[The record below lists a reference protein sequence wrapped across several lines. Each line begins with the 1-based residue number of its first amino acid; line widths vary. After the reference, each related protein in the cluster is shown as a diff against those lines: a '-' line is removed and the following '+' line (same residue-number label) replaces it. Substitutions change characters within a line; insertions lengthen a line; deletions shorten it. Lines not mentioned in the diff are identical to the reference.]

1 MTKKYQN
8 STITRQQQLE
18 HANLHARLE
27 EAEAT
32 LRAIRSGEVD
42 ALVVSTEHGERI
54 FTLEGADY
62 SFRILIEN
70 MSEGALTLTEEGV
83 IVYANKCFAE
93 LLKRP
98 LEKVIGSSL
107 IELVAPGGQQVFQQ
121 LLQEEDGK
129 RRLAMLDLVDSNGTL
144 IPAQFSLI
152 NLQMEGV
159 LGNICVVVTDLTEHK
174 RIEAVINAE
183 RLARVKS
190 EESERANLAK
200 SRFLA
205 NMSHEIRTPMN
216 IIIGMANL
224 AYESAHSQEQKE
236 YINMIRDSAGSLLT
250 LINDILDFSKIEAE
264 GLELAQMPV
273 NLSSLMDKL
282 MLFLNP
288 QAGNKD
294 LKLTCSIDDNIPRIV
309 LGDPF
314 RLQQVLLNLVGN
326 AIKFTIK
333 GEVAINLRLDEKVEK
348 EELVSKDVA
357 SVRFVIRDTGIGIAP
372 DQMDQ
377 LFDVFVQCH
386 SHNEVGTGLGL
397 PISKNLVELMGG
409 SIGFESKENYGS
421 TFYFTIPFSLP
432 EGGNAA
438 NKDKESK
445 LATSRI
451 QPSDQLCEKDN
462 NRELNILLVEDKPMN
477 RKLAKIYLEKKG
489 HNVSTAS
496 NGKEALE
503 MHKARKFDLI
513 LMDIHMPVMDGLEA
527 TSHIRAAE
535 AKEGGHIPI
544 IAITAYA
551 MQEDKDKCLQA
562 GMDYYISKPIDI
574 EELYYTLARVMEKK
588 MDKPMQQIL
597 PPEDMQEMKV
607 TPDI

>member
-348 EELVSKDVA
+348 GELVSKDVA
-357 SVRFVIRDTGIGIAP
+357 SVRFVIRDTGIGISP

-445 LATSRI
+445 LATFRI

-513 LMDIHMPVMDGLEA
+513 LMDIHMPLMDGLEA